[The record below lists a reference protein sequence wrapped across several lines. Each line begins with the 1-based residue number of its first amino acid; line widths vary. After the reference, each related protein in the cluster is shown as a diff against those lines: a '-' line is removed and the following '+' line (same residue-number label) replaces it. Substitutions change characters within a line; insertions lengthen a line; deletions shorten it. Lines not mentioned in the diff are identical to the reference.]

1 MMASADSSMSGESP
15 IAGLRTADFSLCPY
29 EVEMIEAGVGG
40 GACLDFNQA

>member
-15 IAGLRTADFSLCPY
+15 LAGLQTADFSLCPY
-29 EVEMIEAGVGG
+29 EAGVGG